1 MRRIVS
7 ILSALALLSAACV
20 PGASSGGGGPAA
32 APAKNVEPANKI
44 VFWHAMS
51 GVNGDAVN
59 RIVDGFNKS
68 QSKIQVEA
76 VFQGTYDDALAKLKT
91 SLASNS
97 APALIQVYDIGQRF
111 MIDSGEIVPMQVFID
126 RDSFDTSDFE
136 AAVLNYYKVQ
146 DKLYSMPFNASS
158 AILYYNKDAFKEA
171 GLDPNKPPKTF
182 DEVTD
187 YAKKLTRGSG
197 NEKRYGFGVSIYGW
211 LFEQWMAVSGAL
223 YADNGNGRD
232 GKATKVVYNDD
243 KGKSI
248 VDWWKQGVDGGWFF
262 NPGQAPTGNDLA
274 AQSFDAG
281 KVAMYVESTARLRGH
296 ITNAQGKFEVGTG
309 FYPRPNNAPA
319 DGGNIIGGASV
330 YILKSR
336 PAAEQQAAW
345 EFVKYVSSPPVQS
358 QWQSDTGY
366 YAIRKAAYNEAPSK
380 EWAGKYPQFLTA
392 VDEIRQAPAN
402 RMTQGA
408 VLGVFPEARARVQKA
423 IESVLLGQENSSQAL
438 NAATEEITASIDKYN
453 KSTAK
458 G

>member
-1 MRRIVS
+1 MHRLVG
-7 ILSALALLSAACV
+7 ILSAIALLSAACV
-20 PGASSGGGGPAA
+20 PGTGGGAGGSQAA
-32 APAKNVEPANKI
+32 VPAKNVEPANKI
-44 VFWHAMS
+44 VFWHAMG

-59 RIVDGFNKS
+59 RIVEGFNKS

-76 VFQGTYDDALAKLKT
+76 VFQGTYDDSLAKLKT
-91 SLASNS
+91 ALASNG

-111 MIDSGEIVPMQVFID
+111 MIDSGEITPMQDFID
-126 RDSFDTSDFE
+126 RDSFDLSDYE
-136 AAVLNYYKVQ
+136 PAVVNYYKVP

-182 DEVTD
+182 DEVAD

-197 NEKRYGFGVSIYGW
+197 NDKRYGFGVSIYGW
-211 LFEQWMAVSGAL
+211 LFEQWMATSAGL
-223 YADNGNGRD
+223 LADNGNGRD
-232 GKATKVVYNDD
+232 SRATKATFNDD
-243 KGKSI
+243 KGKAI
-248 VDWWKQGVDGGWFF
+248 VDFWKAGVDGGWFF

-274 AQSFDAG
+274 AQSFEAG

-296 ITNAQGKFEVGTG
+296 ITNTQGKFEVGTG
-309 FYPRPNNAPA
+309 FYPRPNNVPA

-345 EFVKYVSSPPVQS
+345 EFVKYVSSPAVQA

-366 YAIRKAAYNEAPSK
+366 YAIRKAAANEAPAK
-380 EWAGKYPQFLTA
+380 EWSGKYPQFTTA
-392 VDEIRQAPAN
+392 VEQIRAAPAN

-408 VLGVFPEARARVQKA
+408 VLGVFPEARARIQKA
-423 IESVLLGQENSSQAL
+423 IESVLLNQEDSTQAL
-438 NAATEEITASIDKYN
+438 NAAAEEITASIDKYN
-453 KSTAK
+453 KSVK
-458 G
+458 

>member
-1 MRRIVS
+1 MHQLLG
-7 ILSALALLSAACV
+7 ILSAVALMTAACV
-20 PGASSGGGGPAA
+20 PGAPGGGGQAA
-32 APAKNVEPANKI
+32 AVPAKNVEPANKLA
-44 VFWHAMS
+44 FWHAMS
-51 GVNGDAVN
+51 GINGDAVN

-68 QSKIQVEA
+68 QNKIQVEA
-76 VFQGTYDDALAKLKT
+76 IFQGSYDDSLAKLKAALPT
-91 SLASNS
+91 NS

-111 MIDSGEIVPMQVFID
+111 MIDSGEIVPMQDFID

-136 AAVLNYYKVQ
+136 TAVLNYYKVQ
-146 DKLYSMPFNASS
+146 DRLYSMPFNASS

-171 GLDPNKPPKTF
+171 GLDP
-182 DEVTD
+182 
-187 YAKKLTRGSG
+187 
-197 NEKRYGFGVSIYGW
+197 
-211 LFEQWMAVSGAL
+211 
-223 YADNGNGRD
+223 GNGRD
-232 GKATKVVYNDD
+232 GRATRVVYNDD

-296 ITNAQGKFEVGTG
+296 ITTAQGKFEVGTG
-309 FYPRPNNAPA
+309 FYPRPNSAPA

-345 EFVKYVSSPPVQS
+345 EFVKYVSSPAVQS

-408 VLGVFPEARARVQKA
+408 VIGVFPEARARVQKA
-423 IESVLLGQENSSQAL
+423 IESVLLGQETSSQAL
-438 NAATEEITASIDKYN
+438 NAAAEEITASIDKYN
-453 KSTAK
+453 KSTGK
-458 G
+458 S

>member
-1 MRRIVS
+1 VKRIAAF
-7 ILSALALLSAACV
+7 LSVIALVGTACV
-20 PGASSGGGGPAA
+20 PGAPGGSGSQQAA
-32 APAKNVEPANKI
+32 VPAKNTEPANKI
-44 VFWHAMS
+44 VFWHAMG

-59 RIVDGFNKS
+59 RIVEGFNKS

-91 SLASNS
+91 ALASNS

-111 MIDSGEIVPMQVFID
+111 MIDSGEIVPIQDFID
-126 RDSFDTSDFE
+126 RDQFDVSDLE
-136 AAVLNYYKVQ
+136 PAVLNYYKVT

-171 GLDPNKPPKTF
+171 GLDPGKPPKTF

-187 YAKKLTRGSG
+187 YAKKLTRGTG

-211 LFEQWMAVSGAL
+211 LFEQWMAVSGGL
-223 YADNGNGRD
+223 YADQGNGRD
-232 GKATKVVYNDD
+232 GRATKVVYNDD
-243 KGKSI
+243 KGRAI
-248 VDWWKQGVDGGWFF
+248 VDFWKAGIDGGWFF

-281 KVAMYVESTARLRGH
+281 KVAMYVESTARLRAH

-309 FYPRPNNAPA
+309 FYPRPNNTPA

-330 YILKSR
+330 YLLKSR
-336 PAAEQQAAW
+336 PAPEQQAAW
-345 EFVKYVSSPPVQS
+345 EFVKYVTSPAVQS

-366 YAIRKAAYNEAPSK
+366 YAIRKAAYNEPPSK

-392 VDEIRQAPAN
+392 VDQIRAAPVN

-408 VLGVFPEARARVQKA
+408 VIGVFPEARSRVQKA
-423 IESVLLGQENSSQAL
+423 IESVLLGQETSTQAL
-438 NAATEEITASIDKYN
+438 NAAAEEITTSIDKYN
-453 KSTAK
+453 KSTGK
-458 G
+458 